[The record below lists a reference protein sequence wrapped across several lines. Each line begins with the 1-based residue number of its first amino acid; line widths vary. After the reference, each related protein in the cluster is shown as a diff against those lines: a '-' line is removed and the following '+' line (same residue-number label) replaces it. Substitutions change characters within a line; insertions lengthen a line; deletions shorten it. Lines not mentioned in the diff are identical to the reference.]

1 VTPLLFLGTALA
13 GGVGAALRFFLDG
26 LLKAHTRA
34 TFPYGT
40 ALVNLTGSF
49 ALGVLAGIATNG
61 WLPPE
66 VAAVVGVGLLGGYTT
81 FSTASVE
88 TVRLAQERRYRAAV
102 VNGLG
107 VLVACTLAALLGVWA
122 GALLGEAWAV
132 VPA

>member
-1 VTPLLFLGTALA
+1 MTVLVFIATALA

-26 LLKAHTRA
+26 LLRARTRA

-49 ALGVLAGIATNG
+49 ALGVVAGVAANG

-66 VAAVVGVGLLGGYTT
+66 AAAVLGVGLLGGYTT

-88 TVRLAQERRYRAAV
+88 TVRLAQEGRYRAAA

-107 VLVACTLAALLGVWA
+107 VLVACTLAALAGVWV
-122 GALLGEAWAV
+122 GALLGGLGS
-132 VPA
+132 

>member
-1 VTPLLFLGTALA
+1 MTPLLFIGTALA

-26 LLKAHTRA
+26 LLRAHTRA

-49 ALGVLAGIATNG
+49 ALGVLAGIAANG

-66 VAAVVGVGLLGGYTT
+66 LAAVIGVGLLGGYTT
-81 FSTASVE
+81 FSTASIE
-88 TVRLAQERRYRAAV
+88 TVRLAQEGRYRAAV

-107 VLVACTLAALLGVWA
+107 VLVACTLAALLGIWI
-122 GALLGEAWAV
+122 GALLAGSWAG
-132 VPA
+132 

>member
-1 VTPLLFLGTALA
+1 MTVLVFIATALA
-13 GGVGAALRFFLDG
+13 GGIGAALRFFLDG
-26 LLKAHTRA
+26 LLKARTRA

-49 ALGVLAGIATNG
+49 ALGVVAGIAANG
-61 WLPPE
+61 WLAPE

-88 TVRLAQERRYRAAV
+88 TVRLAQEGRYRAAV

-107 VLVACTLAALLGVWA
+107 VLVACTLAALAGVWV
-122 GALLGEAWAV
+122 GALLGGLWA
-132 VPA
+132 

>member
-1 VTPLLFLGTALA
+1 MTPLLFIGTALA

-26 LLKAHTRA
+26 LVKARTRA
-34 TFPYGT
+34 AFPYGT

-49 ALGVLAGIATNG
+49 ALGVLAGVAANG
-61 WLPPE
+61 WLAPE

-88 TVRLAQERRYRAAV
+88 TVRLAQEGRYRAAV

-107 VLVACTLAALLGVWA
+107 VLVACTLAALAGLWVGGLLAGV
-122 GALLGEAWAV
+122 GG
-132 VPA
+132 

>member
-1 VTPLLFLGTALA
+1 MTVLLFVGTALA

-49 ALGVLAGIATNG
+49 ALGVLAGIAANG
-61 WLPPE
+61 WLAPE
-66 VAAVVGVGLLGGYTT
+66 VGAVVGVGLLGGYTT

-88 TVRLAQERRYRAAV
+88 TVRLAQEGRYRAAA

-107 VLVACTLAALLGVWA
+107 VLVACTLAALGGIWV
-122 GALLGEAWAV
+122 GAQLVG
-132 VPA
+132 P

>member
-1 VTPLLFLGTALA
+1 MTVLLFIGTALA
-13 GGVGAALRFFLDG
+13 GGVGAALRFLLDG
-26 LLKAHTRA
+26 LLRAHTRA

-49 ALGVLAGIATNG
+49 ALGVVAGVAANG
-61 WLPPE
+61 WLAPE

-88 TVRLAQERRYRAAV
+88 TVRLAREGRYRAAV

-107 VLVACTLAALLGVWA
+107 VLVACTLAAVLGLWA
-122 GALLGEAWAV
+122 GALV
-132 VPA
+132 VGP

>member
-1 VTPLLFLGTALA
+1 MTVLVFIATALA

-26 LLKAHTRA
+26 LLRARTRA

-49 ALGVLAGIATNG
+49 ALGVLAGIAANG
-61 WLPPE
+61 WLAPE
-66 VAAVVGVGLLGGYTT
+66 FATVVGVGLLGGYTT

-88 TVRLAQERRYRAAV
+88 TVRLTQEGRYRAAV

-107 VLVACTLAALLGVWA
+107 VLVACTLAALAGVWVGSLLSGL
-122 GALLGEAWAV
+122 GA
-132 VPA
+132 

>member
-1 VTPLLFLGTALA
+1 MTVLVFIATALA
-13 GGVGAALRFFLDG
+13 GGLGAALRFFLDG
-26 LLKAHTRA
+26 LLKARTRA

-49 ALGVLAGIATNG
+49 ALGIVTGVAANG

-66 VAAVVGVGLLGGYTT
+66 AAAVLGVGLLGGYTT

-88 TVRLAQERRYRAAV
+88 TVRLAQEGRYRAAV

-107 VLVACTLAALLGVWA
+107 VLVACTLAALAGVWV
-122 GALLGEAWAV
+122 GALLGGLRA
-132 VPA
+132 

>member
-1 VTPLLFLGTALA
+1 MTVLVFIATALA

-26 LLKAHTRA
+26 LLRARTRA

-49 ALGVLAGIATNG
+49 ALGVVAGVAANG

-66 VAAVVGVGLLGGYTT
+66 AAAVLGVGLLGGYTT

-88 TVRLAQERRYRAAV
+88 TVRLAQEGRYRAAA

-107 VLVACTLAALLGVWA
+107 VLVACTLAALAGVWV
-122 GALLGEAWAV
+122 GALLSGLGA
-132 VPA
+132 